1 MNKKEKQQQQQ
12 QQQNPKKGGGKGGEK
27 GGNPKQQAKQ
37 GGGKQPKPS
46 NDNAEDV
53 KRDQKLQAVL
63 LADSFS
69 RNFRPITLDCPKVLL
84 PLVNIP
90 MIDYTIEFLAQN
102 GVEEVLF

>member
-1 MNKKEKQQQQQ
+1 MNKKEKQQQ
-12 QQQNPKKGGGKGGEK
+12 QQQNPKKGGGGGKGGEK
-27 GGNPKQQAKQ
+27 GPKQQAKQ
-37 GGGKQPKPS
+37 GGAKQPKPS